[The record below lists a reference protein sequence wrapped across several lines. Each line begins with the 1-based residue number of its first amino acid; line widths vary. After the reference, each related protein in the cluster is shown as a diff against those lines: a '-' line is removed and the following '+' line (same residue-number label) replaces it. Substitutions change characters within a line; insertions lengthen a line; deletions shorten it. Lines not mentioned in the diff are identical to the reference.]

1 MSKYLFYKNKNSNKF
16 FIFIFIIL
24 SIFFIYFISF
34 YINTTQKYFIIS
46 NDYGGK
52 YFIIPK
58 DKEGEKVKFTDK
70 KSINNLS
77 TYNNNEIVIKQDI
90 NLGHTIQLFSDSDYK
105 NIENYI
111 ENVIN
116 PKSEIISLDDIFIFY
131 IDTEISRDYFVTYK
145 SFDLKDD
152 AKTYCNKLSFVKTC
166 LIINPQY

>member
-1 MSKYLFYKNKNSNKF
+1 MSKYLFYKNRNSNKF

-24 SIFFIYFISF
+24 SILLIYFISF

-77 TYNNNEIVIKQDI
+77 IYNNNEIFNKQDI

-111 ENVIN
+111 KNILN
-116 PKSEIISLDDIFIFY
+116 PKSEIISFDDIFTFY
-131 IDTEISRDYFVTYK
+131 IDTDIGRDYFLTYK
-145 SFDLKDD
+145 SFKSKDD
-152 AKTYCNKLSFVKTC
+152 AEIYCNKLSFVKNC
-166 LIINPQY
+166 LILNP

>member
-1 MSKYLFYKNKNSNKF
+1 MSKYLFYKKRYLNKF
-16 FIFIFIIL
+16 FLFFSIVLFFIFT
-24 SIFFIYFISF
+24 FFISF
-34 YINTTQKYFIIS
+34 YINITQKYFFIS

-77 TYNNNEIVIKQDI
+77 TYNNDEIVKKKDI

-105 NIENYI
+105 NIEDYI
-111 ENVIN
+111 ENVLN

>member
-1 MSKYLFYKNKNSNKF
+1 MSKYLFYKKRYLNKF
-16 FIFIFIIL
+16 FLFFSIILLFIFIF
-24 SIFFIYFISF
+24 FISF
-34 YINTTQKYFIIS
+34 YINITQKYFFIS

-58 DKEGEKVKFTDK
+58 DKKGEKVKFTDK

-77 TYNNNEIVIKQDI
+77 TDNNNKIVNKQDI

-111 ENVIN
+111 ENVLN

-145 SFDLKDD
+145 SFELKDD